1 MDEGPI
7 PFDERGETAIEK
19 RESRITD
26 ERLSRKILGDR
37 WGPSEKESSMVIG
50 RLRGE
55 VRILKTE
62 KALNDVL
69 NDLDGMIAEAEDGD
83 FSLDDLRDLRAD
95 LHGAMSRLR
104 EP

>member
-7 PFDERGETAIEK
+7 PFDESGETAIEK
-19 RESRITD
+19 RESRIA
-26 ERLSRKILGDR
+26 EARSARNILGDE
-37 WGPSEKESSMVIG
+37 WGASEKEASMVIG

-69 NDLDGMIAEAEDGD
+69 NDLDGVIAEAEDGY

-95 LHGAMSRLR
+95 LHGAMSHLR